1 MTEFEKKV
9 LGELARLRM
18 VLSDEVI
25 VYVGHFANARKVVWG
40 GRRERGVE
48 GRAGVKST
56 NETVNEVCGLGGC
69 RLKSNDKKKRMLTG
83 SRQGRTNR

>member
-1 MTEFEKKV
+1 M
-9 LGELARLRM
+9 
-18 VLSDEVI
+18 
-25 VYVGHFANARKVVWG
+25 
-40 GRRERGVE
+40 E